1 VGYLNCCDDRKER
14 RGVLVQTF
22 DTFHPPALLANVE
35 VTINYDLCW
44 PVHYYTHVL
53 TGMARSSVKGR
64 IETVCSGA
72 AALQANDLVDLLVS
86 CGQSV
91 PRPLSLL
98 AQAAALLPK

>member
-1 VGYLNCCDDRKER
+1 MGDLNCCDDRKER
-14 RGVLVQTF
+14 RGVLVTTF
-22 DTFHPPALLANVE
+22 DTSYSLSLLANVE

-44 PVHYYTHVL
+44 PIHHYAHVL
-53 TGMARSSVKGR
+53 TAMARSSVKGR

-72 AALQANDLVDLLVS
+72 AALQANDLVDLLDS